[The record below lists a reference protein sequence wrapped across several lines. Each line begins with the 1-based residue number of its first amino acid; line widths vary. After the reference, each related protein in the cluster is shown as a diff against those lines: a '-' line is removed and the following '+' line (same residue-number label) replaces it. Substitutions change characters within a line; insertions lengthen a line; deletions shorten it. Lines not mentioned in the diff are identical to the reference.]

1 MKIYFLIKSHHSPM
15 WVDEGSVPYS
25 VSGTQHAS
33 ILMSPPALSFFT
45 ASSASNHWLREE
57 RKWGGSC
64 RKIFRSQV
72 WSAICYSHKTPL
84 ARIQSQAL
92 PHSKKEEDT
101 QFQLCARRKRNRVSG
116 THSIIFATT
125 TNFNFLRNSLA
136 WINEVTHLLIY
147 SFQA

>member
-1 MKIYFLIKSHHSPM
+1 MKIYFLFKSHHSPM

-25 VSGTQHAS
+25 VSGTHHAS
-33 ILMSPPALSFFT
+33 ILMSPPAPSFFFT

-72 WSAICYSHKTPL
+72 WSTICYSHRTPL
-84 ARIQSQAL
+84 ARIQSQVL
-92 PHSKKEEDT
+92 PNSKEEWDS

-125 TNFNFLRNSLA
+125 NNLIIWENIQPELMKSL
-136 WINEVTHLLIY
+136 
-147 SFQA
+147 F